1 MGPVETKDTNPKDA
15 IGVRKLPIGLVP
27 STGINLASLAFLE
40 GAMKYGRYNWRV
52 AGVKTSIYYDAAM
65 RHMEKYWNG
74 EECDWETGVPHL
86 ASAIACLMIIAD
98 AKACGKLS
106 DDRPPFADVGLQIHD
121 LEAVAN
127 QVRNRFADRTPH
139 QWTIEDNRGVHPTL
153 PPPPAAET
161 TMPWPMTTGCGVGVG
176 KGDPAIRISSADPL
190 GWIRQ
195 DDLERKETK

>member
-1 MGPVETKDTNPKDA
+1 MGPADSKDTNPKDA

-27 STGINLASLAFLE
+27 STGINLAAVAFLE

-86 ASAIACLMIIAD
+86 ASAIACLMIIVD
-98 AKACGKLS
+98 AKACKKLT
-106 DDRPPFADVGLQIHD
+106 DDRPPFADINLQIHK

-139 QWTIEDNRGVHPTL
+139 QWTINDPIPGPIPEAASARFFTEPEPAPKETVMTWPSPPSPT
-153 PPPPAAET
+153 
-161 TMPWPMTTGCGVGVG
+161 
-176 KGDPAIRISSADPL
+176 DPAIRVS
-190 GWIRQ
+190 
-195 DDLERKETK
+195 RKESK

>member
-27 STGINLASLAFLE
+27 STGINLAAIAFLE

-86 ASAIACLMIIAD
+86 ASAIACLMIIVD
-98 AKACGKLS
+98 AKACKKLT
-106 DDRPPFADVGLQIHD
+106 DDRPPFADINLQIHD

-127 QVRNRFADRTPH
+127 QVRNRFADRTPY
-139 QWTIEDNRGVHPTL
+139 QWTIEDSPLAQPVPEAATARFFEESAPKETVMTWPVPPSPT
-153 PPPPAAET
+153 
-161 TMPWPMTTGCGVGVG
+161 
-176 KGDPAIRISSADPL
+176 DPAIRVV
-190 GWIRQ
+190 
-195 DDLERKETK
+195 RKDSK